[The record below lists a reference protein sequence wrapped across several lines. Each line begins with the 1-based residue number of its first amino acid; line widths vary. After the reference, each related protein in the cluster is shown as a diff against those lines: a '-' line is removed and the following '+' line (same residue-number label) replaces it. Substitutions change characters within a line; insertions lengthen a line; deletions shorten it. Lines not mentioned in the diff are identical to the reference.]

1 MSDSLLGQL
10 FPKLGFIVMHRVESG
25 DLALLTPAP
34 RWFVDAARTAAG
46 DGPATLGGTFPFLD
60 DVRAEADRFWGRDE
74 EGVRLGEPFVVRG
87 ATEEYLVRPRIASLE
102 GTKLLL
108 LERLTG
114 TADSRPVLQAA
125 REARLEHERLM
136 LGVGE
141 VRAPIATI
149 AELAERLLAAD
160 LPADALDAA
169 RGLLGAAEQ
178 ARAAID
184 QVASSVRARP

>member
-46 DGPATLGGTFPFLD
+46 GGPATLGGTFPFLD

-125 REARLEHERLM
+125 REARLEHERLV

-149 AELAERLLAAD
+149 AELAERLLGAD
-160 LPADALDAA
+160 LPAEALDAA
-169 RGLLGAAEQ
+169 RGVRRAAERAQ
-178 ARAAID
+178 AAID
-184 QVASSVRARP
+184 QVASSARARS